1 MRILK
6 CLAFG
11 ALLIAGPAAAADIVG
26 TWERTDGVSR
36 VRMSQCGSAVCGH
49 VTWLRDPGNSPAKV
63 GPRVFYDM
71 KPDGGGWTG
80 SAFNPDDG
88 RTYTGKASVS
98 GSSMTTKGCVLGGL
112 ICKSYSWNRVN

>member
-1 MRILK
+1 MGQRRNSHLK
-6 CLAFG
+6 RDACNATQRLAHAQDF
-11 ALLIAGPAAAADIVG
+11 LYY
-26 TWERTDGVSR
+26 R
-36 VRMSQCGSAVCGH
+36 VRIANCGGGAVCGH
-49 VTWLRDPGNSPAKV
+49 ITWLREPGKTPAKI
-63 GPRVFYDM
+63 GQRVFYDM